1 VQAVNTIAACCV
13 SAVSAAASCL
23 PRPVS
28 KVKVVQ
34 TNHLD
39 GKPYMKYNIRL
50 AHLDVA
56 TRYSKLSTARRL
68 QVGAIVV
75 KDDRIISI
83 GYNGTPSGWDNNC
96 EDEIRYPDSD
106 AVTLKTKPEV
116 IHAEMNALMKLAR
129 SHESGDGATM
139 FITHAP
145 CAECA
150 KHIIQSG
157 IAAVYYGEAY
167 RDTTGLDF
175 LQRGGVEVQQL
186 EREPCQPNTANVQD
200 VKQSSRSDTI

>member
-1 VQAVNTIAACCV
+1 
-13 SAVSAAASCL
+13 
-23 PRPVS
+23 
-28 KVKVVQ
+28 
-34 TNHLD
+34 
-39 GKPYMKYNIRL
+39 MKANILL

-56 TRYSKLSTARRL
+56 TRYSELSKARRL
-68 QVGAIVV
+68 KVGAIVV

-83 GYNGTPSGWDNNC
+83 GYNGTPPGWDNNC
-96 EDEIRYPDSD
+96 EDEIHYPDSQ

-150 KHIIQSG
+150 KHIIASG
-157 IAAVYYGEAY
+157 VKAVYYGEQY
-167 RDTTGLDF
+167 RDDLGVQF
-175 LQRGGVEVQQL
+175 LSRGGVQIQKL
-186 EREPCQPNTANVQD
+186 EREPCQPSTANVLAA
-200 VKQSSRSDTI
+200 KQSLKSATT